1 MENGSM
7 PQSILGLPL
16 MNNYYTVF
24 DRSQDAYG
32 IILFA
37 ARKAR

>member
-1 MENGSM
+1 M